1 MSFSEKC
8 QVAFVKKEVDQRP
21 VATPWDGHSRNQNKL
36 SQRLDNTKNT
46 ERKANTCTKNMGSV
60 TTLINDTVW
69 NLN

>member
-1 MSFSEKC
+1 MSGGIC
-8 QVAFVKKEVDQRP
+8 KKIEVDQRP
-21 VATPWDGHSRNQNKL
+21 VATPWDGQSCNQNKL

-46 ERKANTCTKNMGSV
+46 ERKANTWCKWCIKNMGSV